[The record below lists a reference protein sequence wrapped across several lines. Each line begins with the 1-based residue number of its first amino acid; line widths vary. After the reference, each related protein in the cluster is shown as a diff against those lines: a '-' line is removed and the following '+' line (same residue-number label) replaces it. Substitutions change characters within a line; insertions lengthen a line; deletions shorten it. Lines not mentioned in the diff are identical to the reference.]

1 MFFYDFDIV
10 ILELDN
16 CLFFCKNILNIN
28 YIQSYIYLIK
38 LNIYTRLL
46 ACQIASVDQYYVYNN
61 DFKKKYLYI
70 FLNKKYF

>member
-28 YIQSYIYLIK
+28 YIQSYIFNKI
-38 LNIYTRLL
+38 
-46 ACQIASVDQYYVYNN
+46 
-61 DFKKKYLYI
+61 KYLYT
-70 FLNKKYF
+70 FASLSNCKC